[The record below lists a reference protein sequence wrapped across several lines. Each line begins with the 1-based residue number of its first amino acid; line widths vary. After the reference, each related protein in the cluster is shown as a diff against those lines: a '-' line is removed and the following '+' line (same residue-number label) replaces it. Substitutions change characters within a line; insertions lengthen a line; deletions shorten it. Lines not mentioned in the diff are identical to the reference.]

1 MGPVVKNIFKF
12 PERSS
17 TLFALKKGA
26 SSVNLLLRK
35 KPYNSR

>member
-1 MGPVVKNIFKF
+1 MGDVVNNIFKF
-12 PERSS
+12 PERSGK
-17 TLFALKKGA
+17 LFALKKGA